1 MSCEGWNDGDKCLLE
16 IEDAKLIGT
25 VIKVN
30 SKDHKLLVEYSR
42 ASALI
47 AIMKGLNESTQV
59 KNSFWVGAHSV
70 TKVME
75 HGA

>member
-1 MSCEGWNDGDKCLLE
+1 MSCEGWNDGEKCLLE

-25 VIKVN
+25 VKKVN
-30 SKDHKLLVEYSR
+30 TKEHELLIEYSV

-47 AIMKGLNESTQV
+47 AKIKGLNESIRFE
-59 KNSFWVGAHSV
+59 NSFWIDAHLLM
-70 TKVME
+70 KVKE